1 MGFNAIVEIIYDVL
15 HYRPFELNQT
25 RITPSS
31 IETCNVVIVIFFLI
45 SKVLRTTILDG
56 ILGRFQIDQGTK
68 YNLNRVIHYQY
79 I

>member
-45 SKVLRTTILDG
+45 SKVLRTTNLCG
-56 ILGRFQIDQGTK
+56 IPGKFRIDLGTK